1 MQGVGKLIGSSDE
14 EMQQYYNEIGETPLT
29 AGDLGKVAS
38 AGAAMKSTCEM
49 FGAQSTIS
57 FNNRM
62 PFMFWGEFF
71 TPTNDDLA
79 DYGRPL
85 MQKVAL
91 STLNGGFVLCEN
103 PHVAIPVAYSSEVTA
118 IENALATGVYLE

>member
-1 MQGVGKLIGSSDE
+1 
-14 EMQQYYNEIGETPLT
+14 
-29 AGDLGKVAS
+29 
-38 AGAAMKSTCEM
+38 
-49 FGAQSTIS
+49 
-57 FNNRM
+57 
-62 PFMFWGEFF
+62 MFWGEFF
-71 TPTNDDLA
+71 TPTNDDLS

-103 PHVAIPVAYSSEVTA
+103 PHVAIPAAFSSEVTA